1 MQIFI
6 RNIDG
11 KSLLLD
17 VDERDTIYN
26 VKVKLFDKYRIP
38 VEYQRLSHSSKELN
52 DEFTIFEY
60 KIKIHDTLHLLFR
73 LLSCYNCGN
82 GNCLH

>member
-1 MQIFI
+1 MQIFT

-17 VDERDTIYN
+17 VDERDTVYN

-38 VEYQRLSHSSKELN
+38 VEYQRLSYSSKELI
-52 DEFTIFEY
+52 DELTLLEY
-60 KIKIHDTLHLLFR
+60 KIKMHDTLHLLFR
-73 LLSCYNCGN
+73 LLSCYNCN
-82 GNCLH
+82 KNCLH